1 MSTET
6 EMQQQGHSS
15 PTTAKDDRPDSSES
29 DVPQEDLHT
38 SSDAEQLL
46 GESIYFGL
54 RRAAALQARLHEAL
68 GDVEEICATA
78 DKTRAA
84 CSVHEK
90 WQLVLS
96 HMSLFHF
103 GVGCTDRI
111 CRMRDQTLHSVPVTW
126 SGLGYYI
133 EMIGRSRVSSLCRIA
148 AERWPL
154 RDVVPEDLTHG
165 MDKDKELSVWLGLE
179 SNKLTDTAYMRKF
192 WSVYHSRGSAK
203 RWPPRSEE
211 RQGMDCKFVLAIA
224 HWCARCI

>member
-1 MSTET
+1 MSPRLQT
-6 EMQQQGHSS
+6 
-15 PTTAKDDRPDSSES
+15 R
-29 DVPQEDLHT
+29 T

-46 GESIYFGL
+46 GESMYFGL
-54 RRAAALQARLHEAL
+54 HSAAALQARLHEAL

-78 DKTRAA
+78 DKTHESMCNSAA
-84 CSVHEK
+84 CSMNEK

-154 RDVVPEDLTHG
+154 RDVVPEDLIHG
-165 MDKDKELSVWLGLE
+165 MDKDKELSVWLALE

-192 WSVYHSRGSAK
+192 WNIYHSRGSAK
-203 RWPPRSEE
+203 RWPRRSEE

-224 HWCARCI
+224 HTVCQIYLTTAM

>member
-1 MSTET
+1 MSPRLQT
-6 EMQQQGHSS
+6 H
-15 PTTAKDDRPDSSES
+15 A
-29 DVPQEDLHT
+29 

-154 RDVVPEDLTHG
+154 RDVGPEDKLTQCTRS
-165 MDKDKELSVWLGLE
+165 MLE
-179 SNKLTDTAYMRKF
+179 SNKLTDAAYMRKF